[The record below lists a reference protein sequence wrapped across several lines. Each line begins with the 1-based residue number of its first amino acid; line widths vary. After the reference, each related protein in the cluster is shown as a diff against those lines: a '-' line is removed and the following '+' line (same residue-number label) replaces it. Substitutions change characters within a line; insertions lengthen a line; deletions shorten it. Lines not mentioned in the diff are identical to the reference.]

1 MRNALRY
8 FPKEC
13 HAELG
18 PEFSKELEDFGHIYM
33 YRYGLK
39 LRDLFSI
46 QQAREKEHLTFIQAL
61 QNYNQDT
68 AKIEDII

>member
-33 YRYGLK
+33 YRYGLN
-39 LRDLFSI
+39 LPDLISI
-46 QQAREKEHLTFIQAL
+46 QQAREKEHNLYPSVAEL
-61 QNYNQDT
+61 
-68 AKIEDII
+68 